1 MSSRGGYSLNVHG
14 SLAEIAGADRTARWL
29 NVVTHLD
36 PSFGGLSAAVPAL
49 SAGVAALD
57 RHSVS
62 IGAFCVPHET
72 FSREAQ
78 ANVTIVE
85 WPAMRWNWIKD
96 RNLRSAFSD
105 TVKGSDGVHI
115 HGLWDQSTFAAAAAA
130 RKHKRPYI
138 VSAHGMLDAWALANR
153 RVKKAIYSALVEKAN
168 VSGAACLHAL
178 TRAEAQNYFA
188 YGARQPVAVIPN
200 GVEVPKDISPM
211 SFLQRFPDL
220 QSKKLVLFLG
230 RIHLKK
236 GLDGLASAWKSI
248 ARDYPEAQLVLAGPD
263 CEGTQ
268 EVIEH
273 LIRDAS
279 LESRV
284 TFTGMLRGEMKW
296 SALAAAECFVLPSY
310 SEGLSVAMLEA
321 MGSGLPVIVSQA
333 CNVPEIAGRG
343 AGWVIRPE
351 ANSLSDALR
360 ECLSNPWAANQQMG
374 NNGRKFVREE
384 FSWPSVARRM
394 SDLYTWVLEGGSP
407 PTSFEMLS
415 RERLL

>member
-14 SLAEIAGADRTARWL
+14 SLAEIEGADRTARWL

-49 SAGVAALD
+49 SAGVAALN
-57 RHSVS
+57 RHRVS

-78 ANVTIVE
+78 ANVTIME
-85 WPAMRWNWIKD
+85 WPAMRWDWIRD

-105 TVKGSDGVHI
+105 AVKQSDGVHI
-115 HGLWDQSTFAAAAAA
+115 HGLWDQSTFAAATAA

-138 VSAHGMLDAWALANR
+138 VSAHGMLDTWALANR

-168 VSGAACLHAL
+168 VFGAACLHAL
-178 TRAEAQNYFA
+178 TRAEAHNYFA

-220 QSKKLVLFLG
+220 QGKKLVLFLG

-236 GLDGLASAWKSI
+236 GLDVLANAWKSI

-263 CEGTQ
+263 CERTQ
-268 EVIEH
+268 EVIER

-310 SEGLSVAMLEA
+310 SEGLSVAILEA
-321 MGSGLPVIVSQA
+321 MGSGLPVVVSQA
-333 CNVPEIAGRG
+333 CNMPEIERRG

-351 ANSLSDALR
+351 AGSLSDALR
-360 ECLSNPWAANQQMG
+360 ECLSNSWEANQQMG
-374 NNGRKFVREE
+374 NNGKKFVREE
-384 FSWPSVARRM
+384 FSWPGVARRM
-394 SDLYTWVLEGGSP
+394 SDLYTWVLEGGSEP
-407 PTSFEMLS
+407 GSFEILS
-415 RERLL
+415 RERL